1 MLKLRAASLYPLAE
15 FRTASLIKAFSNV
28 TFDATTGDVEDLLDR
43 TLVSLAQSLA
53 LSKNFAGSQV
63 LICTCRCL
71 TCSLHHWLSH
81 TAAGKTAA
89 KRCSSYWTAYYKAR
103 IPHPVRFILHLVLA
117 VALNMHE
124 V

>member
-53 LSKNFAGSQV
+53 LSKILPV
-63 LICTCRCL
+63 
-71 TCSLHHWLSH
+71 
-81 TAAGKTAA
+81 A
-89 KRCSSYWTAYYKAR
+89 K
-103 IPHPVRFILHLVLA
+103 F
-117 VALNMHE
+117 
-124 V
+124 